1 MSKHENEFMNAK
13 QVATNE
19 KSAAA
24 RMARPMEDKVYAL
37 FRAYFQTAE
46 RTRQWNVWTAVDW
59 EQAASSAPP
68 ELREKV
74 LEAYREALFLPD
86 YSAHALQILRASR
99 GRAWFL
105 TRWSYEE
112 GKHVLAL
119 HEWLL
124 RTGGL
129 PDETLRQYADDLLRT
144 YAWTPPFDS
153 PIAVLCEMYLWEK
166 REASRTALLLSLAE
180 NANDGCLAQ
189 VLGFV
194 LADDEAHSA
203 FLFDVLRLINETH
216 ASEVAQALHQVGLA
230 SEDEAGAQTA
240 LRALGAGH

>member
-24 RMARPMEDKVYAL
+24 RMARTIEDQIYAR

-46 RTRQWNVWTAVDW
+46 RTRQWNVWTTVDW
-59 EQAASSAPP
+59 EQAAPSASP
-68 ELREKV
+68 ELRDKV
-74 LEAYREALFLPD
+74 LESYREALFLPD

-129 PDETLRQYADDLLRT
+129 PDDTLRAYADDLLRT

-153 PIAVLCEMYLWEK
+153 PVAVLSEMYLWEK
-166 REASRTALLLSLAE
+166 REASRTALLLSFAE
-180 NANDGCLAQ
+180 DANDQCLTQ
-189 VLGFV
+189 ILGYV

-203 FLFDVLRLINETH
+203 FLFDILRLITQTH
-216 ASEVAQALHQVGLA
+216 SSEVAETLHQVGLA

-240 LRALGAGH
+240 LKALGL